1 MSNYRLEAFKKASF
15 CRHFENQVY
24 QAAQNKH
31 IKFPFYLSA
40 GQEYIP
46 ASIYT
51 VLESKGIDANVFIQ
65 HRGHSHYLCKGA
77 DPVQLIDEL
86 LGRKT
91 GCAGGM
97 GGSASIHSHEKN
109 IFGHDGLMGSQVP
122 IAVGHAYQTRKPTIA
137 VMGDASAEEDYV
149 LGALGWA
156 STKNLPILFIVED
169 NNLSILTEKKVR
181 RNWEMDDIAKG
192 FNMKASSLNDSP
204 LVIEMFLKDYNFEY
218 PMLLNINTTRKYWH
232 AGAGKDDDY
241 TTQYEREL
249 KSLGEE
255 AQKIDEENKL
265 LVEKLWQQ
273 QLEIQ

>member
-1 MSNYRLEAFKKASF
+1 MTDYRIKVFKKASF

-24 QAAQNKH
+24 KAAQNKH

-46 ASIYT
+46 AAIYT
-51 VLESKGIDANVFIQ
+51 LLEEKGIDPNVFIQ
-65 HRGHSHYLCKGA
+65 HRGHSHYLCKQA
-77 DPVQLIDEL
+77 DPIQLIDEL
-86 LGRKT
+86 LGLKT
-91 GCAGGM
+91 GCANGM
-97 GGSASIHSHEKN
+97 GGSASIHSKEKN

-122 IAVGHAYQTRKPTIA
+122 IAVGHAYQTKKPTI
-137 VMGDASAEEDYV
+137 VIMGDASAEEDYV

-181 RNWEMDDIAKG
+181 RNWEMVDVAKG
-192 FNMKASSLNDSP
+192 LKMEAFNINDNPISLWTTLHNYDFS
-204 LVIEMFLKDYNFEY
+204 Y

-241 TTQYEREL
+241 NTQYEMEL
-249 KSLGEE
+249 HLLGEE
-255 AQKIDEENKL
+255 AKIIDEQNKL
-265 LVEKLWQQ
+265 FTEQLWQQ
-273 QLEIQ
+273 QLEKQ